1 MKKIS
6 LNKFLC
12 LMLIFVF
19 FVGVFTPIHALALE
33 TQDSMSVHAH
43 IEAPAEETTSPP
55 QADVR
60 PIPPKTGDNSGLI
73 IWLFLL
79 LLSSVMLIVTVVYGK
94 SKNIFRIKT

>member
-19 FVGVFTPIHALALE
+19 FAGVFTPIHALALE

-43 IEAPAEETTSPP
+43 IEAPAEETTSTA
-55 QADVR
+55 QADVK
-60 PIPPKTGDNSGLI
+60 PSPPKTGDNSGLI

-94 SKNIFRIKT
+94 IKNIFRIKT

>member
-19 FVGVFTPIHALALE
+19 FVGVFKPIHALALE
-33 TQDSMSVHAH
+33 TQDSMSVRAH

-55 QADVR
+55 QADVK
-60 PIPPKTGDNSGLI
+60 PSPPKTGDNGSLI

-79 LLSSVMLIVTVVYGK
+79 LVSSVMLTVTVVYGRK
-94 SKNIFRIKT
+94 KNLFRIKT